1 MKVLFIGNYDIA
13 GQYLATRLFK
23 EGYGIVWL
31 TEETEKELWE
41 PSVKGGKVYRFGLSY
56 HSCSQIIKTESPEC
70 IVFLTQVYRDCYDYS
85 FDETS
90 GAVET
95 IMELLRAAASL
106 SVKKI
111 VYLSSN
117 EVTEGTLLNPAF
129 ESLRAGERLCQ
140 SVCET
145 VQMDCLIVRTGI
157 VYGMGKYPEAGF
169 LAQAVKHIYEN
180 GQVHTDFSSF
190 SSFDLVYGSDFAD
203 AVERLLVIGESG
215 VHTLTTGYPITLNEL
230 YHTIAEHTKQNTV
243 NIQYGSKEHIEHPE
257 DGKLLKRRTGW
268 LPFYLPADILP
279 DVILHYI
286 QIFSE
291 QDHTEKKKKQKE
303 HIFLKNL
310 AENIALFAILIA
322 LSLGSSDWSD
332 IRFVDIKLLYI
343 IVVALTF
350 GMRQGVIAI
359 FLATAAYLA
368 KLALAEVDLSYIAY
382 NIETWIPFIIYAV
395 AGALVGYLSDKKRDE
410 LENGQEAYAGL
421 RVKYNF
427 LKTMYQEVLTIKNQ
441 LQKQIMTSKDSLG
454 HVYEITEGLENT
466 KPRSVMLRTVKVVEE
481 TLECSSVAIYI
492 KGGPGSAY
500 GRLMACSG
508 NIAKDMAAS
517 IKFSDYRELEQVISQ
532 KEMYVN
538 IALYP
543 DYPSFAMPV
552 FDEDRMVAVVMIYN
566 LDPNK
571 YTEYYKNLFKT
582 LVLIMRSCLIRAY
595 HYQENNKDQ
604 IYLPDTN
611 ILVSEEFGAELE
623 SITQAS
629 EDLNIPFSK
638 GRILYDAAWSYQ
650 MLSEKLSKLIRG
662 TDIVGCDKDGTVF
675 VILLFVI
682 PSVRTYTEKRFA
694 EAGISVFWEG

>member
-13 GQYLATRLFK
+13 GQYIAARLFK
-23 EGYGIVWL
+23 EGYDIVWL
-31 TEETEKELWE
+31 TGETEKELWE
-41 PSVKGGKVYRFGLSY
+41 PSVKGGKIYRFGLSY
-56 HSCSQIIKTESPEC
+56 HSCSQIIKTESPDC
-70 IVFLTQVYRDCYDYS
+70 IVFLTQAYRDCYDYS
-85 FDETS
+85 FDEAP

-95 IMELLRAAASL
+95 ILELLRAAASL

-117 EVTEGTLLNPAF
+117 EAAEDILLNPAF

-145 VQMDCLIVRTGI
+145 VQMDCLIVRSGI
-157 VYGMGKYPEAGF
+157 VYGMGKYPETGF
-169 LAQAVKHIYEN
+169 LAKTLKNIYE
-180 GQVHTDFSSF
+180 GRQVHTDFSAF

-203 AVERLLVIGESG
+203 AIERLLVIGESG
-215 VHTLTTGYPITLNEL
+215 IHTVATGYPIALKEL
-230 YHTIAEHTKQNTV
+230 HHTIAEQTKQKPA
-243 NIQYGSKEHIEHPE
+243 NIQYGSKEHIARPD
-257 DGKLLKRRTGW
+257 DGKLLKRLTGW
-268 LPFYLPADILP
+268 IPFYLPSDTLP
-279 DVILHYI
+279 DVISHYI
-286 QIFSE
+286 QMFSE
-291 QDHTEKKKKQKE
+291 QEHTGKEKKKKE
-303 HIFLKNL
+303 HVFLKNL
-310 AENIALFAILIA
+310 AENVALFAILITI
-322 LSLGSSDWSD
+322 SLGSSDWSD

-343 IVVALTF
+343 VIVALTF

-368 KLALAEVDLSYIAY
+368 KLAFAEVDLAYIAY
-382 NIETWIPFIIYAV
+382 SIETWIPFIIYAV
-395 AGALVGYLSDKKRDE
+395 AGALVGYLSDKKKDE

-421 RVKYNF
+421 REKYSF

-454 HVYEITEGLENT
+454 HIYEITEGLENT

-492 KGGPGSAY
+492 KGGPHSAY

-517 IKFSDYRELEQVISQ
+517 IKFSDYQELEQTINQ

-538 IALYP
+538 ISLYP

-552 FDEDRMVAVVMIYN
+552 FDEERMVAVVMIYN

-595 HYQENNKDQ
+595 RYQENNKDR

-611 ILVSEEFGAELE
+611 ILVSEEFSAELE

-629 EDLNIPFSK
+629 EELNIPFSK

-662 TDIVGCDKDGTVF
+662 TDIVGCDENGTVF
-675 VILLFVI
+675 VILMFVI
-682 PSVRTYTEKRFA
+682 PSVRAYTEKRFA